1 MMTLPA
7 ALMGRLLASVPSRLL
22 FHLLD
27 FCKRRDLRQG
37 WGGWRAAQMQH
48 LRGQESFESGRISPD
63 SALVNQ
69 TTAAAI
75 LRLQKR
81 RSGQEQQQ
89 REGLWYLGEGG
100 GLQKGAKAGT
110 QGP

>member
-1 MMTLPA
+1 M
-7 ALMGRLLASVPSRLL
+7 RV
-22 FHLLD
+22 
-27 FCKRRDLRQG
+27 
-37 WGGWRAAQMQH
+37 
-48 LRGQESFESGRISPD
+48 GRISPD

-89 REGLWYLGEGG
+89 REGLGYFGEGG
-100 GLQKGAKAGT
+100 REAYRRELKQEHKDLLPSHITVQLAAGCLRRIFHKH
-110 QGP
+110 QNNQD